1 MRDETSS
8 EETSMTRITDRLAS
22 IALAAMAVALLV
34 AFAAFAQKPKE
45 PWEYLQEPAF
55 KSAYMKALGPKSK
68 TAWLA
73 KRDGPAPQDKFITVA
88 GERYVMNSFCKNRD
102 CEANSAVL
110 LYSPA
115 KKVVYGTVYEKGKT
129 TYIGDPPAPV
139 ATELAALW
147 KSEWRSQPK

>member
-1 MRDETSS
+1 MRDEASN
-8 EETSMTRITDRLAS
+8 EETGMTRSMDRLAGV
-22 IALAAMAVALLV
+22 ALAVMALALLV

-73 KRDGPAPQDKFITVA
+73 KRDGPAPQDKFIDVA
-88 GERYVMNSFCKNRD
+88 GERYVMNSFCKNHD
-102 CEANSAVL
+102 CNNNSAVL

-115 KKVVYGTVYEKGKT
+115 KKAVYGTIYAKGKT
-129 TYIGDPPAPV
+129 TYIGDPPGPV
-139 ATELAALW
+139 AAELPALW
-147 KSEWRSQPK
+147 KKEWRSNP

>member
-1 MRDETSS
+1 
-8 EETSMTRITDRLAS
+8 MTRSMDRLAGV
-22 IALAAMAVALLV
+22 ALAVMALALLV

-73 KRDGPAPQDKFITVA
+73 KRDGPAPQDKFIDVA
-88 GERYVMNSFCKNRD
+88 GERYVMNSFCKNHD
-102 CEANSAVL
+102 CNDNSAVL

-115 KKVVYGTVYEKGKT
+115 RKAVYGTIYEKGKT
-129 TYIGDPPAPV
+129 TYIGDPPGAV
-139 ATELAALW
+139 ATELAKLW
-147 KSEWRSQPK
+147 KKEWRSTPQ

>member
-1 MRDETSS
+1 
-8 EETSMTRITDRLAS
+8 MTRIMDRLAS
-22 IALAAMAVALLV
+22 IALAAMAVALFV

-55 KSAYMKALGPKSK
+55 KSAYLKALGPKSK

-73 KRDGPAPQDKFITVA
+73 KRDGPAPQDKFIDVA

-102 CEANSAVL
+102 CNDNSAVL

-115 KKVVYGTVYEKGKT
+115 KKAVYGTIYEKGKT
-129 TYIGDPPAPV
+129 TYIGDPPGPV
-139 ATELAALW
+139 ATELASLW
-147 KSEWRSQPK
+147 KKEWRSQPK